1 LLQKYNILIHIENNL
16 YFYHKESYVRFL
28 LITTFSLLATV
39 ASAKDAIQLSGSS
52 TVLPFAT
59 IAAESFGENSEFN
72 TPIVEGGGTG
82 AGIAKFCET
91 SDADSIDIANASRK
105 MKSGE
110 LSTCTKNNVT
120 DVLEL
125 RIGYDGI
132 VFASAAAGPEFAFTP
147 SDWFNALAAEVEING
162 KLVSNPY
169 TRWSEIDPKLPD
181 QEIMVF
187 IPGTKH
193 GTREVFDLKVI
204 TVGCTVFKTD
214 KLFKARDG
222 KADACTALRQ
232 DGRAVEID
240 GDYTE
245 TLQRL
250 NANPEAVGVFGLSF
264 YENNTDKL
272 RVATFQGVTPT
283 RETIA
288 SGEYRVSRPL
298 FIYVKTQHYNSTPG
312 LKEFVEHI
320 VSDDLAG
327 PEGIMVEA
335 GLVSDPK
342 LAVTQ
347 ASIK

>member
-1 LLQKYNILIHIENNL
+1 MKSYMLIA
-16 YFYHKESYVRFL
+16 
-28 LITTFSLLATV
+28 SLLFATAV
-39 ASAKDAIQLSGSS
+39 SAQETIRITGSS
-52 TVLPFAT
+52 TVLPFST

-82 AGIAKFCET
+82 AGIAKFCESADPT
-91 SDADSIDIANASRK
+91 SVDIAGASRK
-105 MKSGE
+105 MKSSE
-110 LSTCTKNNVT
+110 LSLCRTNGVT
-120 DVLEL
+120 DVLEV

-132 VFASAAAGPEFAFTP
+132 VFASAANGPEFAFTP
-147 SDWFNALAAEVEING
+147 SDWYNALAAEVDVDG
-162 KLVSNPY
+162 KLVPNPY
-169 TRWSEIDPKLPD
+169 TKWSEVDPKLPD

-187 IPGTKH
+187 VPGTKH

-222 KADACTALRQ
+222 KADGCTALRQ

-245 TLQRL
+245 TLARL
-250 NANPEAVGVFGLSF
+250 SANPQAVGVFGLSF

-272 RVATFQGVTPT
+272 RVATFQGVVPT

-288 SGEYRVSRPL
+288 SGKYRVSRPL
-298 FIYVKTQHYNSTPG
+298 FIYVKTQHYGSTPG
-312 LKEFVEHI
+312 LQEFVQYM

-327 PEGIMVEA
+327 PNGIMVEA

-342 LAVTQ
+342 LADIQSSV
-347 ASIK
+347 AK

>member
-1 LLQKYNILIHIENNL
+1 MKLTLAVLATILAMPTFAYAENNIHI
-16 YFYHKESYVRFL
+16 
-28 LITTFSLLATV
+28 T
-39 ASAKDAIQLSGSS
+39 GSS

-59 IAAESFGENSEFN
+59 IAAESFGENSGFE

-91 SDADSIDIANASRK
+91 SDPSSVDIANASRK

-110 LSTCTKNNVT
+110 VSLCNKNGVGK
-120 DVLEL
+120 VLEV

-132 VFASAAAGPEFAFTP
+132 VFASAANGPEFAFTP
-147 SDWFNALAAEVEING
+147 SDWFNALAAEVVIDG
-162 KLVSNPY
+162 KLVPNPY
-169 TRWSEIDPKLPD
+169 TKWSEVDPKLPD

-187 IPGTKH
+187 VPGTKH
-193 GTREVFDLKVI
+193 GTREVFDQKVI
-204 TVGCTVFKTD
+204 TKGCTVFKSD
-214 KLFKARDG
+214 KAFKARDG
-222 KADACTALRQ
+222 KADGCTALRQ

-250 NANPEAVGVFGLSF
+250 QANPQAVGVFGLSF

-272 RVATFQGVTPT
+272 RVATFQGVVPT

-288 SGEYRVSRPL
+288 AGKYAVSRPL
-298 FIYVKTQHYNSTPG
+298 FIYVKTQHYGSTAG
-312 LKEFVEHI
+312 LQEFVQYM

-327 PEGIMVEA
+327 PDGIMVEA
-335 GLVSDPK
+335 GLVADPK
-342 LAVTQ
+342 LAETQ
-347 ASIK
+347 AKVQ

>member
-1 LLQKYNILIHIENNL
+1 MLIA
-16 YFYHKESYVRFL
+16 
-28 LITTFSLLATV
+28 SLLFAT
-39 ASAKDAIQLSGSS
+39 AANAQDTIHLTGSS

-59 IAAESFGENSEFN
+59 IAAESFGENGGAT

-91 SDADSIDIANASRK
+91 ADPSSVDIANASRK

-110 LSTCTKNNVT
+110 LSTCHKNGVS
-120 DVLEL
+120 DVLEV

-132 VFASAAAGPEFAFTP
+132 VFASEASGPEFAFTP
-147 SDWFNALAAEVEING
+147 SDWFNALAAEVEVDG
-162 KLVSNPY
+162 KLVPNPY
-169 TRWSEIDPKLPD
+169 TKWSEVDPKLPD
-181 QEIMVF
+181 QEIMAF

-193 GTREVFDLKVI
+193 GTREVFDQKVI

-222 KADACTALRQ
+222 KADGCTALRQ

-245 TLQRL
+245 TLNRL
-250 NANPEAVGVFGLSF
+250 KANQSAVGVFGLSF
-264 YENNTDKL
+264 YENNTDTL
-272 RVATFQGVTPT
+272 RVATFQGVVPT
-283 RETIA
+283 KETIA
-288 SGEYRVSRPL
+288 SGKYRVSRPL
-298 FIYVKTQHYNSTPG
+298 FMYVKTQHYMSTPG
-312 LKEFVEHI
+312 LKEFVQYV

-327 PEGIMVEA
+327 PEGILVEA

-342 LAVTQ
+342 LAETQ
-347 ASIK
+347 ALVAK

>member
-1 LLQKYNILIHIENNL
+1 MKSYMLIASLLFATAVNAQETIHI
-16 YFYHKESYVRFL
+16 
-28 LITTFSLLATV
+28 T
-39 ASAKDAIQLSGSS
+39 GSS

-59 IAAESFGENSEFN
+59 IAAESFGENGEFK

-82 AGIAKFCET
+82 AGIAKFCES
-91 SDADSIDIANASRK
+91 SDPVSVDIANASRK
-105 MKSGE
+105 MKSSE
-110 LSTCTKNNVT
+110 VSLCRKNGVN
-120 DVLEL
+120 DVLEVK
-125 RIGYDGI
+125 IGYDGI
-132 VFASAAAGPEFAFTP
+132 VFASDANGAEFAFTP
-147 SDWFNALAAEVEING
+147 SDWFNALAAEVEVDG
-162 KLVSNPY
+162 KLVPNPY
-169 TRWSEIDPKLPD
+169 TKWSEVDPSLPD

-187 IPGTKH
+187 VPGTKH

-222 KADACTALRQ
+222 KADGCTALRQ

-250 NANPEAVGVFGLSF
+250 QANPQAVGVFGLSF

-272 RVATFQGVTPT
+272 RVATFQGVVPT

-288 SGEYRVSRPL
+288 KGEYRVSRPL
-298 FIYVKTQHYNSTPG
+298 FIYVKTQHYGSTPG
-312 LKEFVEHI
+312 LQEFVQYM

-327 PEGIMVEA
+327 PNGIMVEA

-342 LAVTQ
+342 LADTQ
-347 ASIK
+347 SSVAK

>member
-1 LLQKYNILIHIENNL
+1 MLIA
-16 YFYHKESYVRFL
+16 
-28 LITTFSLLATV
+28 SLLFATAV
-39 ASAKDAIQLSGSS
+39 SAQETIRITGSS
-52 TVLPFAT
+52 TVLPFST

-82 AGIAKFCET
+82 AGIAKFCESADPT
-91 SDADSIDIANASRK
+91 SVDIAGASRK
-105 MKSGE
+105 MKSSE
-110 LSTCTKNNVT
+110 LSLCRTNGVT
-120 DVLEL
+120 DVLEV

-132 VFASAAAGPEFAFTP
+132 VFASAANGPEFAFTP
-147 SDWFNALAAEVEING
+147 SDWYNALAAEVDVDG
-162 KLVSNPY
+162 KLVPNPY
-169 TRWSEIDPKLPD
+169 TKWSEVDPKLPD

-187 IPGTKH
+187 VPGTKH

-222 KADACTALRQ
+222 KADGCTALRQ

-245 TLQRL
+245 TLARL
-250 NANPEAVGVFGLSF
+250 SANPQAVGVFGLSF

-272 RVATFQGVTPT
+272 RVATFQGVVPT

-288 SGEYRVSRPL
+288 SGKYRVSRPL
-298 FIYVKTQHYNSTPG
+298 FIYVKTQHYGSTPG
-312 LKEFVEHI
+312 LQEFVQYM

-327 PEGIMVEA
+327 PNGIMVEA

-342 LAVTQ
+342 LADIQSSV
-347 ASIK
+347 AK

>member
-1 LLQKYNILIHIENNL
+1 MK
-16 YFYHKESYVRFL
+16 SYL
-28 LITTFSLLATV
+28 LIASLLFAT
-39 ASAKDAIQLSGSS
+39 SAYAQETIHVTGSS

-59 IAAESFGENSEFN
+59 IAAESFGENSEFD

-91 SDADSIDIANASRK
+91 ADPDSVDIADASRK

-110 LSTCTKNNVT
+110 LSTCHKNGIS
-120 DVLEL
+120 DVLEV

-132 VFASAAAGPEFAFTP
+132 VFASAADGAEFAFTP
-147 SDWFNALAAEVEING
+147 SDWFNALAAEVEVDG
-162 KLVSNPY
+162 KLVPNPY
-169 TRWSEIDPKLPD
+169 TKWSEVDPSLPD

-193 GTREVFDLKVI
+193 GTREVFDQKVI

-222 KADACTALRQ
+222 KADACTALRK

-250 NANPEAVGVFGLSF
+250 QANPTSVGVFGLSF

-272 RVATFQGVTPT
+272 RVATFQGVVPSK
-283 RETIA
+283 ETIA

-298 FIYVKTQHYNSTPG
+298 FMYVKTQHFESTPG
-312 LKEFVEHI
+312 LKDFVEYV
-320 VSDDLAG
+320 VSDELAG
-327 PEGIMVEA
+327 PDGIMVEA

-342 LAVTQ
+342 LVDTQ
-347 ASIK
+347 ASVAK